1 MRATVGVLLL
11 LKGSLAMELL
21 DSHTALEPFSCH
33 KHGFNYTLRYPR
45 YDERFR
51 HAHSM
56 NRCGYNFYPEARR
69 VPLPAVMIDV
79 GANVGQ
85 SLLGYASLGW
95 QILAFE
101 PMPLNAVM
109 VRVNVEEN
117 GFGANVHLFEG
128 AASNRTGQATIYA
141 PGHGRLDNA
150 ALTTNAATIAVK
162 GAPSATQV
170 RLITLSEALQAAEAS
185 QGVRPEDVRFIKVDT
200 QASAS
205 PRNLPTPQ
213 LATPRLQ
220 PMCSCTPRQGHE
232 VEVLQG
238 LEAALPRLR
247 HPDLKIMLEYDP
259 RLQNAQGHSPLELG
273 LLARK
278 MGFSVYCRERCVA
291 LREQPEG
298 CSDLWLRRGGC
309 DAG

>member
-1 MRATVGVLLL
+1 MRATVGVLLGL

-101 PMPLNAVM
+101 PMPLNAVIHSAWATSTADDFGLLR
-109 VRVNVEEN
+109 RV
-117 GFGANVHLFEG
+117 A
-128 AASNRTGQATIYA
+128 RT
-141 PGHGRLDNA
+141 PM
-150 ALTTNAATIAVK
+150 
-162 GAPSATQV
+162 APSLTQ
-170 RLITLSEALQAAEAS
+170 RLLRAQKLPPFD
-185 QGVRPEDVRFIKVDT
+185 RPD
-200 QASAS
+200 
-205 PRNLPTPQ
+205 
-213 LATPRLQ
+213 
-220 PMCSCTPRQGHE
+220 
-232 VEVLQG
+232 
-238 LEAALPRLR
+238 
-247 HPDLKIMLEYDP
+247 
-259 RLQNAQGHSPLELG
+259 
-273 LLARK
+273 AR
-278 MGFSVYCRERCVA
+278 
-291 LREQPEG
+291 
-298 CSDLWLRRGGC
+298 
-309 DAG
+309 